1 MYSSDSFWIT
11 TESIYLVSI
20 VKTKMMHL
28 VYDNSS
34 GKTKR
39 HDIFDQIKIYKKRL
53 HRIYLKWCF
62 HIRPL
67 MIFIFWIFNQRL
79 FSLAYTI
86 LSKRQIFYKHSTLSK
101 SEINISLIQTHFLVL
116 SLTTNGLKI
125 CLLDNYVS
133 YLLGWQLLKEIALL
147 HVCRHSHTDSLLWCL
162 SLECHPT
169 LNILL

>member
-1 MYSSDSFWIT
+1 M
-11 TESIYLVSI
+11 
-20 VKTKMMHL
+20 
-28 VYDNSS
+28 
-34 GKTKR
+34 
-39 HDIFDQIKIYKKRL
+39 
-53 HRIYLKWCF
+53 
-62 HIRPL
+62 
-67 MIFIFWIFNQRL
+67 
-79 FSLAYTI
+79 AYTI

-169 LNILL
+169 LLTKYSFIGEGVALHLIGRCTTVRSKQPMSLFMNKQFLKYFTFFNRKDIWIFS